1 MIKKLILTEAE
12 RQEIFNMH
20 KKHGYRKPLNENNEI
35 IIGDKP
41 TGEVA
46 EDIPMGQEE
55 VEATPADK
63 VEDIVNNDPGF
74 QDKIDAIIGALS
86 DEDMAQLQS
95 ALAANGIDANS
106 SADDIHA
113 VIEQP
118 QEGEQEIGENMGHDP
133 KKQVKH
139 KVANILHSVGAGN
152 IAAWGGVPA
161 AIVIGSMTGM
171 PLGFA
176 ISWGATAVLMAVAK
190 KLNQGVEKE
199 SMYESKK
206 PINEGLAD
214 ESYEFTSASRK
225 ISQSLEMLHTYA
237 KQGNMRAASEE
248 KELLMRH
255 VRRLEYSLDAI
266 KRILR

>member
-35 IIGDKP
+35 IIGAKP

-46 EDIPMGQEE
+46 EDIPMGQEDAE
-55 VEATPADK
+55 PTPADK

-74 QDKIDAIIGALS
+74 QSKIDAIIGALS

-95 ALAANGIDANS
+95 ALAANGIDANA
-106 SADDIHA
+106 SAEEIHS

-118 QEGEQEIGENMGHDP
+118 QEGEQEMGENMGHDP
-133 KKQVKH
+133 KKQIKH

-152 IAAWGGVPA
+152 VAAWGGVPA

-171 PLGFA
+171 PIGFA
-176 ISWGATAVLMAVAK
+176 ISWGATAVLMAIAK
-190 KLNQGVEKE
+190 KLNQNVEKD

-206 PINEGLAD
+206 AINEGLAD
-214 ESYEFTSASRK
+214 EAYEFTAASRR

-237 KQGNMRAASEE
+237 KQGNIRAANEE
-248 KELLMRH
+248 KDVLMRH
-255 VRRLEYSLDAI
+255 VRKLEYALDSI